1 MSGIVERLR
10 AEATDNK
17 RYLVPDDLA
26 LEAAAEIERLR
37 AALAWFA
44 SEYERVN
51 PLRRAT
57 MHDPECRCVQCAC
70 DNARAALTQ
79 EKPNE

>member
-26 LEAAAEIERLR
+26 LEAAAEIDGCGRRWRGLP
-37 AALAWFA
+37 A
-44 SEYERVN
+44 S
-51 PLRRAT
+51 
-57 MHDPECRCVQCAC
+57 M
-70 DNARAALTQ
+70 
-79 EKPNE
+79 KG